1 MSALWLCLSLT
12 GGARL
17 LGRRAPY
24 LDPENR

>member
-1 MSALWLCLSLT
+1 MSALWRCLSLT

-17 LGRRAPY
+17 LGRRAPN